1 MKKYLFIA
9 AFAALALVAGCAKIE
24 NKAPTGD
31 TQRAIGF
38 SNYTPKALTKA
49 DGTYASSTTLI
60 DGKKFDVFAYA
71 TAYNTPFATSPTS
84 ALGTS
89 FMNAVEVTY
98 ATGGNSDAT
107 VNTYSPIR
115 YWPAGDTPDWLT
127 FWAYYPV
134 QSGNGITYTA
144 PTGSNGLGTYAFTVA
159 ASAADMVDFMVSDV
173 VNDKIYGT
181 ATGEHIAVNG
191 VVPLTFRHQ
200 LAKIKVVFKTDNTD
214 ATTRVVLTDAKLE
227 NIKTTGT
234 LSATYNASATPAT
247 STDWGATPAIEA
259 TPKVFE
265 VLLNGSDISN
275 QVLTTSVVG
284 GADADLFLMIPQT
297 MVEKTGTT
305 PQKIT
310 VNWDVKTFVTVSH
323 ASAAA
328 AATAVTPGN
337 DGLLSIT
344 HNSAVLYLDECVT
357 TDGGNTQANI
367 DWNKNTFVTY
377 TITIGPKPIRFTAT
391 VAEWNPT
398 EQNGYFNV
406 N

>member
-24 NKAPTGD
+24 NNAPNGTA
-31 TQRAIGF
+31 QHAIGF

-49 DGTYASSTTLI
+49 GDTYAASTTLI
-60 DGKKFDVFAYA
+60 NGKKFGVFAYA
-71 TAYNTPFATSPTS
+71 TANGTAFATSSSS

-98 ATGGNSDAT
+98 GTDGDSDAT
-107 VNTYSPIR
+107 KNTYSPVR

-144 PTGSNGLGTYAFTVA
+144 PSGSNGLGTYAFTVA
-159 ASAADMVDFMVSDV
+159 ASSANMVDFMVSDV

-181 ATGEHIAVNG
+181 AAGDHIAVNG

-214 ATTRVVLTDAKLE
+214 ATTKVVLTDAKLN

-234 LSATYNASATPAT
+234 LSATYDASATPAT
-247 STDWGATPAIEA
+247 STDWGATPEIES

-284 GADADLFLMIPQT
+284 GADADLFLMIPQA
-297 MVEKTGTT
+297 MIAKGGTN
-305 PQKIT
+305 PQTIT
-310 VNWDVKTFVTVSH
+310 VNWDVKTFVTESH
-323 ASAAA
+323 ASASA

-344 HNSAVLYLDECVT
+344 HNSAVLYLDQCVT
-357 TDGGNTQANI
+357 EDNGSTQADI
-367 DWNKNTFVTY
+367 DWAKNSFVTY
-377 TITIGPKPIRFTAT
+377 TITIGPKPIRFTAS
-391 VAEWNPT
+391 VAEWGS
-398 EQNGYFNV
+398 EQKGYFNI